1 MNVKRSV
8 LIAVSIAV
16 ILMGYMSC
24 VTSKKSYPTEEVLE
38 KIAGDWKNTEYD
50 MSKRP
55 ARRVIDQQGN
65 VTVYDKTYNESGK
78 KAGKI
83 TITKAWTEPESWLW
97 FKDEIHYNDSDTTVY
112 ELSKLDLQKMDWSL
126 LWSEGDYPL
135 KWDPVEYQSC
145 FYRK

>member
-1 MNVKRSV
+1 MNIKRLF

-24 VTSKKSYPTEEVLE
+24 VTSKKPYQTEEVLE
-38 KIAGDWKNTEYD
+38 KIAGDWKNIEFD
-50 MSKRP
+50 RSKKP

-65 VTVYDKTYNESGK
+65 VTVYDKTYDESGK
-78 KAGKI
+78 RTGKI
-83 TITKAWTEPESWLW
+83 TITKAWTETEGWLW

-126 LWSEGDYPL
+126 LWSEGEYPE
-135 KWDPVEYQSC
+135 KWDSVEYQSY